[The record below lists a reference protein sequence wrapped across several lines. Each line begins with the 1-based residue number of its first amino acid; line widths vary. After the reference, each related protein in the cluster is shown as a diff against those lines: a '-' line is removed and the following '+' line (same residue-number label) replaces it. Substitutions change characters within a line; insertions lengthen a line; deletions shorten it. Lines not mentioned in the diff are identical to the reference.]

1 MALSP
6 FIFGCRGPSLE
17 VQERRF
23 FAKVQPFGF
32 ILFSRNLE
40 TPAQIRQL
48 CADLRAAVGWHAPVM
63 IDQEGGRVSRL
74 GAPHWFEFPPAL
86 DQAAAP
92 QSERLFWLRGRLIAE
107 NLRSCGI
114 DSNCAPLGDIAQADT
129 HAVLKNR
136 CYGSALSAVV
146 THARALHQGL
156 RHGGVSAF

>member
-48 CADLRAAVGWHAPVM
+48 CEDLRAAVGWHAPVM

-92 QSERLFWLRGRLIAE
+92 QSERLFWLRGRLIA
-107 NLRSCGI
+107 
-114 DSNCAPLGDIAQADT
+114 
-129 HAVLKNR
+129 
-136 CYGSALSAVV
+136 
-146 THARALHQGL
+146 
-156 RHGGVSAF
+156 

>member
-6 FIFGCRGPSLE
+6 FIFGCRGPSLG

-48 CADLRAAVGWHAPVM
+48 CEDLRAAVGWHAPVM

-74 GAPHWFEFPPAL
+74 GAPHWFESPPAL
-86 DQAAAP
+86 D
-92 QSERLFWLRGRLIAE
+92 
-107 NLRSCGI
+107 
-114 DSNCAPLGDIAQADT
+114 
-129 HAVLKNR
+129 
-136 CYGSALSAVV
+136 
-146 THARALHQGL
+146 
-156 RHGGVSAF
+156 

>member
-23 FAKVQPFGF
+23 FEKVQPFGF

-40 TPAQIRQL
+40 TPAQIRHL

-74 GAPHWFEFPPAL
+74 GAPHWFEF
-86 DQAAAP
+86 
-92 QSERLFWLRGRLIAE
+92 
-107 NLRSCGI
+107 
-114 DSNCAPLGDIAQADT
+114 
-129 HAVLKNR
+129 
-136 CYGSALSAVV
+136 
-146 THARALHQGL
+146 
-156 RHGGVSAF
+156 